1 MMCCSDCSA
10 AAALCWVQPCA
21 VWPFCTL
28 TNFKTIQ
35 SRIKRLKDIETMQED
50 GTFDVL
56 PKKEVIAL
64 KKEMEKLQKNL
75 DILENSQDEEEQ
87 VLNDKMI
94 HYTIVEASG
103 NRLVIANYLALAKI
117 MDNFI
122 RETRSKIMTDE
133 RNSIAFQGIHRR
145 LVEAICSRDL
155 ELGKKALDEHF
166 VYICKNLDT

>member
-1 MMCCSDCSA
+1 MFEIEDNTYNEIREFRY
-10 AAALCWVQPCA
+10 A
-21 VWPFCTL
+21 VEFQAVVLAMDNIT
-28 TNFKTIQ
+28 
-35 SRIKRLKDIETMQED
+35 KDQI
-50 GTFDVL
+50 
-56 PKKEVIAL
+56 
-64 KKEMEKLQKNL
+64 EKLQKNL

-122 RETRSKIMTDE
+122 RETRSKIMTDA